1 VALAAERLG
10 AEPGYRGGE
19 DGRDDPA
26 VLLRNALFRGR
37 ALIDSTIS
45 LQSRHPAHP
54 TPVSHTGRGD
64 LTRAMDRALGQGRH
78 CVGIVLAESRLFT
91 EVALDLLDRVPP
103 GPSVRVL
110 CTAAAA
116 DAHAQRLGRLEESRP
131 RSEIRVTDRELH
143 AAAVVDGTTA
153 VVSGPPAAHADG
165 QTAAVISDIGT
176 AQALELLF
184 AAAWSGCR
192 KLTDHLRFGPRLRSE
207 LGRRVLRELCS
218 GTLDE
223 VAARELDV
231 SLRTYRRCVADLM
244 RELDAGSRF
253 QIGVRAFESGLLS

>member
-1 VALAAERLG
+1 VALAAERLD
-10 AEPGYRGGE
+10 AKPEHRGDENGH
-19 DGRDDPA
+19 DPA

-45 LQSRHPAHP
+45 LQSRRPAHP
-54 TPVSHTGRGD
+54 APVAHTGRSD
-64 LTRAMDRALGQGRH
+64 LVRAMEEALGQGRQ
-78 CVGIVLAESRLFT
+78 CVGIALAESCWFT

-103 GPSVRVL
+103 GPFVRVL

-116 DAHAQRLGRLEESRP
+116 DAHAQRLGRFEELRP
-131 RSEIRVTDRELH
+131 RSEVRVTDRELR

-153 VVSGPPAAHADG
+153 VVAGPSAAQTDG
-165 QTAAVISDIGT
+165 QTAAVIADIGT

-192 KLTDHLRFGPRLRSE
+192 KLSDHLRFGPRLRSE
-207 LGRRVLRELCS
+207 LGRSVLRELCS
-218 GTLDE
+218 GTTDE
-223 VAARELDV
+223 AAARELAV
-231 SLRTYRRCVADLM
+231 SLRTYRRYVADIM

-253 QIGVRAFESGLLS
+253 QVGVRAFESGLLS